1 MVRNETEGR
10 DRSRTGE
17 YTFVPAH
24 SPTQANN
31 PFNDAQQVTPNLA
44 QPVMQNPS
52 RGAAGYSRS
61 QSDNSSSDA
70 SGIARGEVGGGYGPY
85 AYTLP
90 QQYPQEPLLGNGKG
104 HIATP
109 PMPQPNRFSSNVSE
123 ASYASDYKGN
133 YTAPGV
139 RPAARS
145 NSGPRSGTSTTG
157 AGVFMWNDRDDDMD
171 DALHT
176 PDPNGKDERSHFD
189 MFSARGW
196 LNVATIFI
204 LLAGLIM
211 LFGGFPIIVHFRDDR
226 KDEGSATSGF
236 NLGGINSTG
245 QVPQLGNFPSLIDPD
260 TPQDAYLR
268 KGFDGSDYTLAF
280 SDEFNV
286 AGRTFFPGDDPYWE
300 GVDFHY
306 WPTGDFEW
314 YDPSAISTKDGH
326 LVITMTE
333 EPIHD
338 LNFKSGMLQ
347 SWNKLCFSKG
357 VYVEVSVSLPGT
369 NDVGGFWPGVWT
381 MGNLG
386 RAGYGAT
393 TEGVNVLTFAL
404 CVPLHPCLIVL
415 RPYTYDTCDIGT
427 LPNQTYVNQTGPEA
441 ALTSNNGGT
450 LSYLPG
456 QRLSRCTCDGEDHPG
471 PKLSDGTYRGRAA
484 PEIDVIEAQIEVSL
498 ATGEMS
504 QSLQLA
510 PYDAGYYPFN
520 TTADY
525 QIYDPTI
532 TKINSYRGGTFQQAV
547 SALTYVPNS
556 VYQNTSGDFNT
567 YAMEWYA
574 DTNNRENGYIAWVAN
589 GIRSWTVGASAIR
602 ANPLTEIGDRIIP
615 EEPMYIILNFGMS
628 NNFQSVVFTQLNF
641 PNEMHIDYIRVWT
654 KDGLGTVGCSP
665 PDYPTAE
672 YIAAHENAYT
682 NANLTIWS
690 DAGYTFPKNRL
701 KDTC

>member
-1 MVRNETEGR
+1 M
-10 DRSRTGE
+10 
-17 YTFVPAH
+17 P
-24 SPTQANN
+24 
-31 PFNDAQQVTPNLA
+31 
-44 QPVMQNPS
+44 
-52 RGAAGYSRS
+52 
-61 QSDNSSSDA
+61 QS
-70 SGIARGEVGGGYGPY
+70 
-85 AYTLP
+85 
-90 QQYPQEPLLGNGKG
+90 YPQDPLLGRGTG

-123 ASYASDYKGN
+123 GSYASDYKGN

-139 RPAARS
+139 RPAARAAG
-145 NSGPRSGTSTTG
+145 GPTTGTATTG

-189 MFSARGW
+189 FFSARGW
-196 LNVATIFI
+196 LNGITIFV

-245 QVPQLGNFPSLIDPD
+245 QVPQIGNFPSLIDPD

-280 SDEFNV
+280 SDEFNQ

-314 YDPSAISTKDGH
+314 YDPSAITTKDGH

-357 VYVEVSVSLPGT
+357 VYIEGMSPLYLDHQYRADPLLQIVSVSLPGT

-393 TEGVNVLTFAL
+393 TEGVSEGL
-404 CVPLHPCLIVL
+404 LH
-415 RPYTYDTCDIGT
+415 
-427 LPNQTYVNQTGPEA
+427 
-441 ALTSNNGGT
+441 
-450 LSYLPG
+450 
-456 QRLSRCTCDGEDHPG
+456 
-471 PKLSDGTYRGRAA
+471 
-484 PEIDVIEAQIEVSL
+484 
-498 ATGEMS
+498 
-504 QSLQLA
+504 
-510 PYDAGYYPFN
+510 
-520 TTADY
+520 
-525 QIYDPTI
+525 
-532 TKINSYRGGTFQQAV
+532 
-547 SALTYVPNS
+547 
-556 VYQNTSGDFNT
+556 
-567 YAMEWYA
+567 
-574 DTNNRENGYIAWVAN
+574 
-589 GIRSWTVGASAIR
+589 
-602 ANPLTEIGDRIIP
+602 
-615 EEPMYIILNFGMS
+615 
-628 NNFQSVVFTQLNF
+628 
-641 PNEMHIDYIRVWT
+641 
-654 KDGLGTVGCSP
+654 
-665 PDYPTAE
+665 
-672 YIAAHENAYT
+672 
-682 NANLTIWS
+682 
-690 DAGYTFPKNRL
+690 
-701 KDTC
+701 